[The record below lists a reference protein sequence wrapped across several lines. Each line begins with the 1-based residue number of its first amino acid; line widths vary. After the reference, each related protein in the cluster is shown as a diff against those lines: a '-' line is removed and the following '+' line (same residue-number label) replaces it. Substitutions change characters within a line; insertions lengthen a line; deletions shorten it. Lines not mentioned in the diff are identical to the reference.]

1 MPVSGDYEIKLAV
14 ERLQAR
20 YVGVIDDDRLEE
32 WPNCFTDP
40 CRYQI
45 ISAETY
51 EKGQPLGVFF
61 ADSRGMLIDRVASLR
76 RANIYEAQRYRHIVS
91 STLILSADNGI
102 VTAQSNYL
110 VTRIMQD
117 GAMSLFSTGR
127 YLDRINLT
135 GAEALFEEKLAI
147 FDSRRIDTLL
157 ALPI

>member
-91 STLILSADNGI
+91 STLILSTDNGI

-147 FDSRRIDTLL
+147 FDSKRIDTLL